1 LTPPNFSTQ
10 GGLTNEILTWYEAAS
25 GFKGTHLR
33 KDEQQRNREFSLTM
47 QDATDDL
54 YPDDQDEIRDD
65 AEKLARQIM
74 PTMEG
79 YEIRTVL
86 VALGLI
92 LQHIGLQ
99 AHDA

>member
-1 LTPPNFSTQ
+1 V
-10 GGLTNEILTWYEAAS
+10 GLTNEILTGMKPLAAS
-25 GFKGTHLR
+25 RALTYLR
-33 KDEQQRNREFSLTM
+33 KDEQQRNTEFSLTM
-47 QDATDDL
+47 RDTTDDL
-54 YPDDQDEIRDD
+54 YTDDQDEIRND

-86 VALGLI
+86 VALGRV

-99 AHDA
+99 ACGDDEVA